1 MPKSRKSSAK
11 RKSYK
16 GNRKVSKKTSK
27 RSKRRSRKP
36 SRKSRNDLS
45 SSEVASMRSI
55 IDSPMNGNKLT
66 VDVSNGQQ
74 APMNHGN
81 QVMYS
86 PSKVDMMHVNTAG
99 TVQGDLSNFAN
110 MGVGQP
116 QLLSPGSMVNGMNAS
131 TTSHVQGLQNFANM
145 GAPSLVP
152 SPTATAMG
160 PQVMS
165 PQAPMMSAQAPVQGL
180 SNFVNF
186 NGADLVPELRTNTA
200 TATSPVAPAQ
210 ALTNQ
215 ITSQLQNG
223 GLANFTNFSVPELT
237 GGSRTVC
244 AYCNGKGCSHCNGTG
259 HH

>member
-1 MPKSRKSSAK
+1 
-11 RKSYK
+11 
-16 GNRKVSKKTSK
+16 
-27 RSKRRSRKP
+27 
-36 SRKSRNDLS
+36 
-45 SSEVASMRSI
+45 MRSI

-165 PQAPMMSAQAPVQGL
+165 PQAPMMSAQSPMMSAQSPMMSAQSPMMSAQAPVQGL

-186 NGADLVPELRTNTA
+186 NGADLVPELRNDTP
-200 TATSPVAPAQ
+200 SQVGPAQ

-215 ITSQLQNG
+215 VTSQLQNG
-223 GLANFTNFSVPELT
+223 GLANFANFSVPELT
-237 GGSRTVC
+237 RRS
-244 AYCNGKGCSHCNGTG
+244 
-259 HH
+259 

>member
-36 SRKSRNDLS
+36 SRKSRKSRNDLS

-55 IDSPMNGNKLT
+55 IDSPMNGNKLS

-86 PSKVDMMHVNTAG
+86 PTNVDMMHVNTAG

-131 TTSHVQGLQNFANM
+131 TASQVQGLQNFANM
-145 GAPSLVP
+145 GIPSLIA

-165 PQAPMMSAQAPVQGL
+165 PQAHMMSAQAPVQGL

-200 TATSPVAPAQ
+200 TSPVAPAHVAPAHVAPAHVAPAH

-215 ITSQLQNG
+215 VTSQLQNG
-223 GLANFTNFSVPELT
+223 GLGNFANFSVPELT
-237 GGSRTVC
+237 RRS
-244 AYCNGKGCSHCNGTG
+244 
-259 HH
+259 

>member
-16 GNRKVSKKTSK
+16 GSRKVSKKTSK
-27 RSKRRSRKP
+27 RSKRSSRKS

-55 IDSPMNGNKLT
+55 IDSPMTGNKLT

-74 APMNHGN
+74 MPMNHGN

-116 QLLSPGSMVNGMNAS
+116 QLLSPGSMVNGMNA
-131 TTSHVQGLQNFANM
+131 
-145 GAPSLVP
+145 
-152 SPTATAMG
+152 
-160 PQVMS
+160 
-165 PQAPMMSAQAPVQGL
+165 
-180 SNFVNF
+180 
-186 NGADLVPELRTNTA
+186 
-200 TATSPVAPAQ
+200 
-210 ALTNQ
+210 
-215 ITSQLQNG
+215 
-223 GLANFTNFSVPELT
+223 
-237 GGSRTVC
+237 
-244 AYCNGKGCSHCNGTG
+244 
-259 HH
+259 